1 MAKSGT
7 VVKSFRPSVRKNFS
21 LVMLPLI
28 LAPVLCFGIS
38 KLFEDVQWYV
48 YAIVAAV
55 ALLTIAYAF
64 FKKLFSRYE
73 VRLDA
78 VMAEVGLLS
87 RTSSEIRIRDIRN
100 ITVAQSF
107 SERLLNIGSVSYSSA
122 AGDKEEVVFA
132 GIADP
137 KSYKRLIQE
146 LQDKLIDGAAAPVS
160 VPQEEAIEYPG
171 AAKDPSPDPGAKD
184 ELERLLAQQLAEQQ
198 DS

>member
-100 ITVAQSF
+100 ITVA
-107 SERLLNIGSVSYSSA
+107 
-122 AGDKEEVVFA
+122 GDKEEVVFA